1 MAKAMVATSN
11 QTVKTNLHNRFLN
24 QNNQVKTAVSIRVF
38 SRDFRFLSAI
48 LIHGLPLNKEIKSSL
63 KTGLKVTTL

>member
-24 QNNQVKTAVSIRVF
+24 QKQSSQTAVSKRAF
-38 SRDFRFLSAI
+38 SRDFDYLSAI
-48 LIHGLPLNKEIKSSL
+48 LILSLPLNKVIKSSL
-63 KTGLKVTTL
+63 KIGLKVLTL